1 MIEVHN
7 LEKSFGDKDVLNKL
21 TFSIDQGGIY
31 GLLGPNGAGKSTTIN
46 ILCNLLDADAGKITI
61 KENKVSEKTKY
72 LVGIVP
78 QEISLYKDLTCKEN
92 LMFFARL
99 YGLYGSKI
107 NERANELIHTFNLN
121 EYVNTQV
128 SKLSGGWQRRVNIA
142 VALIHSPSVLILDEP
157 TAGLDIE
164 ARYELWEL
172 ITEPTAGLD
181 IEARYELWE
190 LITNLRDANVTI
202 LLTTHQLEEAERL
215 CSRIGIIKNG
225 KIMAEGSLSELR
237 AIVPAKQI
245 AILETSDEKTICQ
258 EAASFGWKHRH
269 YGGRLTLLLPEQF
282 SLKDIIEKFD
292 GIPLSSVSLREVS
305 LEHVYMELIGK

>member
-46 ILCNLLDADAGKITI
+46 ILCNLLDADAGKVTI
-61 KENKVSEKTKY
+61 KGNKVSEKTKY

-92 LMFFARL
+92 LMFFARI

-107 NERANELIHTFNLN
+107 SERANELIHIFNLN
-121 EYVNTQV
+121 EYINTQV

-172 ITEPTAGLD
+172 IT
-181 IEARYELWE
+181 
-190 LITNLRDANVTI
+190 NLRDADVTV

-225 KIMAEGSLSELR
+225 QIMAEGSLSELR

-245 AILETSDEKTICQ
+245 AILETRDEKTLCQ
-258 EAASFGWKHRH
+258 KAASFGWKYRH

-282 SLKDIIEKFD
+282 TLKDIIKKFD

-305 LEHVYMELIGK
+305 LEHVYMEVTGK